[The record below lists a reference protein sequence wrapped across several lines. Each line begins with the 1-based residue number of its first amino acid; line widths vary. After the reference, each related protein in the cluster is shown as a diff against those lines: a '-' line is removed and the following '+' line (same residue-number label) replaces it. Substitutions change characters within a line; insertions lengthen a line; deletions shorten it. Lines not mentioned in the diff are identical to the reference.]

1 MTQTPALPEL
11 SPLATYIESDAWRD
25 AWGAWLM
32 NHPNE
37 GTRNGYHTDWVQ
49 FLDVVQCDIADV
61 TKGTMIK
68 YRNYLTDECGYAAA
82 TTHRKLA
89 ALSSF
94 YAFAIDRGL
103 TDENPCQG
111 VTRPTYK
118 KYGKAKYLTSDEQVK
133 QLLESIDRESI
144 EGKRDYA
151 IILFFLSTAVRSAV
165 ARKLRV
171 KDVVDWQSGTFKAME
186 FVNKGGADRT
196 MQLPQMTQDA
206 IADYLRTRENLTP
219 DSFVFVTLLH
229 EKQISRAALNRMI
242 KQRMLKAGLP
252 SNLSTHSLRHTAI
265 RLAEQDGWTLSDL
278 MAFSGHEDPATLT
291 IYLHSI
297 SPKRGDIAARLAE
310 RFE

>member
-37 GTRNGYHTDWVQ
+37 GTRSGYHNDWVQ

-61 TKGTMIK
+61 TQSIMIK
-68 YRNYLTDECGYAAA
+68 YKNWLQDEGYAA
-82 TTHRKLA
+82 TTVHRKLA

-94 YAFAIDRGL
+94 YNFAMHERGL
-103 TDENPCQG
+103 TDVNPCQG
-111 VTRPTYK
+111 VTRPAYK

-133 QLLESIDRESI
+133 QLLSSIERETI

-151 IILFFLSTAVRSAV
+151 IIVFFLSTAVRSAV
-165 ARKLRV
+165 AQNLRV
-171 KDVVDWQSGTFKAME
+171 KDIVDIESGIFKTME
-186 FVNKGGADRT
+186 FKNKGGADRT
-196 MQLPQMTQDA
+196 LQLPQMTQDA
-206 IADYLRTRENLTP
+206 IADYLRTRDNLTP
-219 DSFVFVTLLH
+219 DSFVFVTLFH
-229 EKQISRAALNRMI
+229 EKRLQRSTLNKMI
-242 KQRMLKAGLP
+242 KRRLRDAGLP
-252 SNLSTHSLRHTAI
+252 ANLTIHSMRHTSI
-265 RLAEQDGWTLSDL
+265 REAEKDGWTLSDL

-291 IYLHSI
+291 IYLHTI
-297 SPKRGDIAARLAE
+297 SPKRSDIAAKLVE